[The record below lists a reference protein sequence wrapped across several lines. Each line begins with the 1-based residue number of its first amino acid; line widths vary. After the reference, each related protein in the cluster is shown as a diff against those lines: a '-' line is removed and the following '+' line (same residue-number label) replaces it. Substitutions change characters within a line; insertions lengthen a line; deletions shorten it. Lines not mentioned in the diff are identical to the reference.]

1 MSLKA
6 EDVQCLADALS
17 LLKPTTS
24 TASVAATSVKLPTFW
39 KQEPVLWF
47 AQVEALFSSKGIT
60 QDQTKYDYVVAALDS
75 STILEIKPTIVSPPT
90 KDRYSSL
97 KTALKDAFDRP
108 QCAKDAE
115 LLSITEIGD
124 RTPTSHL
131 RYLRSL
137 NSDGSTLLQACFLSH
152 LPADIRAIVTAQG
165 LADVDQ
171 MAKAADRAL
180 QARDAAQPTPTASA
194 IRHRGQRTN
203 TRRDSRADKTERS
216 DRRERNFIC
225 FYHRRFGKQANRC
238 QPDCIFADQPAAH
251 QIDASG
257 NDDTDRQ

>member
-6 EDVQCLADALS
+6 EDVKCLVDALK
-17 LLKPTTS
+17 LLGPS
-24 TASVAATSVKLPTFW
+24 GAATSAPTAAATAVKLPTFW

-47 AQVEALFSSKGIT
+47 AQVEALFSSKGIV

-75 STILEIKPTIVSPPT
+75 STILEIKPTIVSPPSS
-90 KDRYSSL
+90 DRYDNI

-115 LLSITEIGD
+115 LLGITDIGD

-152 LPADIRAIVTAQG
+152 LPADVRAIVTAQG
-165 LADVDQ
+165 
-171 MAKAADRAL
+171 
-180 QARDAAQPTPTASA
+180 
-194 IRHRGQRTN
+194 H
-203 TRRDSRADKTERS
+203 TENSWRKKGTS
-216 DRRERNFIC
+216 
-225 FYHRRFGKQANRC
+225 
-238 QPDCIFADQPAAH
+238 
-251 QIDASG
+251 
-257 NDDTDRQ
+257 